1 MGETMAEHE
10 DGSLSEITILPDG
23 RVYVFGMTLP
33 LLETLAALPTRDG
46 RWQALLDRLRAA
58 APSAADQEAPCE

>member
-1 MGETMAEHE
+1 MGMGELE

-33 LLETLAALPTRDG
+33 LLEALAALPTRDG
-46 RWQALLDRLRAA
+46 RWQALRDQVRIHMTTAA
-58 APSAADQEAPCE
+58 EEPSP